1 MYMVLT
7 NDESSYSGQVMIG
20 TVLRDQYLPSN
31 QQVRK
36 VTIHYDT
43 CVLGFNFHFTSGSNT
58 LKIGSNNDMFGK
70 NVDLVLDKDEV
81 IVGFKAKELKKDG
94 KD

>member
-1 MYMVLT
+1 
-7 NDESSYSGQVMIG
+7 
-20 TVLRDQYLPSN
+20 
-31 QQVRK
+31 
-36 VTIHYDT
+36 
-43 CVLGFNFHFTSGSNT
+43 
-58 LKIGSNNDMFGK
+58 MFGK